1 MLKLKRMWFKF
12 LLNKGNLITIDE
24 RHAKIG
30 KTTMLIEVAKKYG
43 NAIVVGT
50 QAEYDNIK
58 SRELYVNVYR
68 LAEGFTIDLKGQ
80 AGRVMIDESVSPK
93 MVKWLQENP
102 SFEVVGGFIYKE
114 KDDK

>member
-24 RHAKIG
+24 RHRGIG
-30 KTTMLIEVAKKYG
+30 KTTMLIEIAKKHD
-43 NAIVVGT
+43 NAIVVGS
-50 QAEYDNIK
+50 QLQYDNIK
-58 SRELYVNVYR
+58 SREPHINVYR
-68 LAEGFTIDLKGQ
+68 LAEGFTIDLRDQ
-80 AGRVMIDESVSPK
+80 EGRVMVDESLSPK